1 MIKIGRI
8 VNTFG
13 IRGQVKVIADTDF
26 PQERFA
32 PGAQVFVLDQDQVK
46 SALTIEKAQLHKG
59 TYLLSFEGY
68 NNINQVEPFKGMWLT
83 IDPSD
88 QHQLEEDAYYHH
100 QIIGLDI
107 ITSQGVNLGKVKDIL
122 TLGSNDV
129 WVIKRPEPGKKDVLI
144 PFIDDVV
151 KSVDLESNQALI
163 ELMEG
168 LVDDED

>member
-59 TYLLSFEGY
+59 TYLLSFEAY
-68 NNINQVEPFKGMWLT
+68 NNINQVEPFKGMWLA
-83 IDPSD
+83 IDPAD

-107 ITSQGVNLGKVKDIL
+107 ITNQGVNLGKVKDIL

-151 KSVDLESNQALI
+151 KSVDLENNQAFI